1 MKQITIPEPWLSF
14 LREIDE
20 SANEPIEFHCLGG
33 FAIAVLYGL
42 ERTTSDVDVISV
54 TPRQTIPQL
63 VEVAGKG
70 SALHRKYGVYLDV
83 VGVATVPE
91 NYEERLTQVCAD
103 EFQKIRLFALDA
115 YDIAL
120 AKIERNIQRDRD
132 DIKHLA
138 KVTPFDI
145 EILKSIYENELRI
158 YLGNPERED
167 LTLKLWIEAIEETRA
182 K

>member
-1 MKQITIPEPWLSF
+1 MKQIMIPEPWLSF

-20 SANEPIEFHCLGG
+20 SVAEPIEFHCLGG
-33 FAIAVLYGL
+33 FVITLLYGL

-54 TPRQTIPQL
+54 TPRQTVSHLI
-63 VEVAGKG
+63 EIAGKS
-70 SALHRKYGVYLDV
+70 SALHQKYGVYLDV
-83 VGVATVPE
+83 VGIATVPE
-91 NYEERLTQVCAD
+91 NYEERLTQIGAD
-103 EFQKIRLFALDA
+103 KFQKIRLFALDA

-132 DIKHLA
+132 DVKHLA
-138 KVTPFDI
+138 RVTPFDI
-145 EILKSIYENELRI
+145 EILKSRYENELRI